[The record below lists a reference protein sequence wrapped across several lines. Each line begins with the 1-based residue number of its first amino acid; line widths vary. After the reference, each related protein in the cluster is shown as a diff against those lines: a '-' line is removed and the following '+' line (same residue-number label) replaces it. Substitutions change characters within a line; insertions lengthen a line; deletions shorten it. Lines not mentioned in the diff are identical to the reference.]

1 MGRRSSKSKILY
13 YNIPALPI
21 LKVVRI
27 GNIKEQT
34 LATWIHFKIVM
45 LSERS
50 QASQEYIYLFS
61 LLHKIL

>member
-50 QASQEYIYLFS
+50 LGLPRIC
-61 LLHKIL
+61 ILIFPFT